1 MWWTGACSHL
11 QVEGILRANL
21 KDHLHHLHSSVTG
34 EATSAASHPG
44 AAAHQ
49 APSDGRRLASSTDL
63 RLQVL
68 CKVLSSV
75 YAARFFSSED
85 QAAVNALI
93 ARHMQVPDVELVT
106 GWGASL
112 VTQVPCWLKVG
123 AVYLS
128 KGESRHVLPNTACS
142 MCRRT
147 SLRRPND
154 NSSLQCST
162 IRL

>member
-1 MWWTGACSHL
+1 LLPCL
-11 QVEGILRANL
+11 IIQVEGILRANL
-21 KDHLHHLHSSVTG
+21 KDHLHHLHSSATG
-34 EATSAASHPG
+34 EAATTSSSSSSYP
-44 AAAHQ
+44 AAAARL
-49 APSDGRRLASSTDL
+49 APSEARRLASSTDL

-85 QAAVNALI
+85 QAAVNALV
-93 ARHMQVPDVELVT
+93 AQHMQVPDVELVT

-128 KGESRHVLPNTACS
+128 KGE
-142 MCRRT
+142 
-147 SLRRPND
+147 
-154 NSSLQCST
+154 
-162 IRL
+162 